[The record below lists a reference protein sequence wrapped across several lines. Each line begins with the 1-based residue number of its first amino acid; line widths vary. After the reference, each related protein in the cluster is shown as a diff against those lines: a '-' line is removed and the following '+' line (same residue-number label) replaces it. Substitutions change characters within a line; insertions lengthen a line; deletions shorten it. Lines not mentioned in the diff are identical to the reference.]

1 MNTLFTQS
9 LLTKP
14 IYVSVKTLTRLISIF
29 FLLPLLLTSQI
40 TSASDIS
47 RSMVPKIQMDL
58 GEKITFYSDSLKE
71 QRDFFIR
78 LPEGYQETERNYPVI
93 YLLDANNETL
103 TYMKDLYFHSVTQIN
118 RLMQQ
123 GDIPE
128 SIIVGIP
135 FNSEQWFSNVVNN
148 AKPFRSYLTKE
159 LTNYIHDN
167 YRTANNNILIGQS
180 YSALFVLH
188 TLPKSNDTFNSYVAI
203 EPILASGELERAIK
217 SYENMSM
224 NNSDLQIIM
233 GGETF
238 INEAEELNTQIA
250 NSAGKFVNVSL
261 EFYPEE
267 THGSVYYPALNSGLR
282 KHFKDFR
289 KPTKAQMLS
298 ENFNHQSLLNYFES
312 RASKYQV
319 ETTDKDFQFA
329 VYDTIINQL
338 KVKKFKQ
345 AFTLWPIWK
354 SQYKMYNANIIING
368 FLRHNDRAS
377 AISLLQHLTIAMPTS
392 VRAVDRLAT
401 LYQQEQQP
409 ELAAKYR
416 LTVQQLLKEIL
427 SKPMSPKQEDNL
439 TRYGYNLLNEE
450 RNQEAIA
457 IFKRITLAKPDS
469 INAFDSLSDAY
480 ERIKNHPEAIKAL
493 EKTIAL
499 ANGKENVNTASFK
512 QKLNRLKN
520 IEVAD

>member
-1 MNTLFTQS
+1 M
-9 LLTKP
+9 
-14 IYVSVKTLTRLISIF
+14 
-29 FLLPLLLTSQI
+29 
-40 TSASDIS
+40 
-47 RSMVPKIQMDL
+47 
-58 GEKITFYSDSLKE
+58 
-71 QRDFFIR
+71 
-78 LPEGYQETERNYPVI
+78 
-93 YLLDANNETL
+93 
-103 TYMKDLYFHSVTQIN
+103 
-118 RLMQQ
+118 
-123 GDIPE
+123 
-128 SIIVGIP
+128 
-135 FNSEQWFSNVVNN
+135 
-148 AKPFRSYLTKE
+148 
-159 LTNYIHDN
+159 
-167 YRTANNNILIGQS
+167 
-180 YSALFVLH
+180 
-188 TLPKSNDTFNSYVAI
+188 PKSNDTFNSYVAI

-238 INEAEELNTQIA
+238 INEAEELKTQIA
-250 NSAGKFVNVSL
+250 NSAGKFVNISL
-261 EFYPEE
+261 EFYPKE

-289 KPTKAQMLS
+289 KPTKAQILS
-298 ENFNHQSLLNYFES
+298 ENFTHQSLLNYFDN

-319 ETTDKDFQFA
+319 ETTEKDFQSA
-329 VYDTIINQL
+329 VYDTINNQL

-345 AFTLWPIWK
+345 AFTLWPVWK

-368 FLRHNDRAS
+368 FLRNNDRAS

-401 LYQQEQQP
+401 LYQLEQQP

-439 TRYGYNLLNEE
+439 NRYGYNLLNEE

-457 IFKRITLAKPDS
+457 IFKRITLAQPDS

-480 ERIKNHPEAIKAL
+480 EQLKNHPEAIKAL
-493 EKTIAL
+493 EKTILL
-499 ANGKENVNTASFK
+499 ANHKGDVSNTSFL
-512 QKLNRLKN
+512 QRLSRLKS
-520 IEVAD
+520 IDKQ